1 MRSSFFAHDRASRTS
16 RTPSPSPPRSSLQLS
31 LQPSSVLPPAFSPDP
46 SVLPPALSPAPPPG
60 SRSPAVP
67 LRLGCTPDLR
77 CPTRPTRP
85 TCPTRP
91 IRQRDLSDNIAHQ
104 ETPLAGA
111 LSLGIGHPQ
120 SGDRCAAPH
129 LTPTTPC
136 GSPIIHSLSATPR
149 GRGIY
154 VYAYTSVFG
163 TSCLDRCL
171 WNGHPSDAAY
181 H

>member
-1 MRSSFFAHDRASRTS
+1 MRSSFFAYDRAGRTS

-31 LQPSSVLPPAFSPDP
+31 LQPSSVLPPA
-46 SVLPPALSPAPPPG
+46 L
-60 SRSPAVP
+60 SPAVP